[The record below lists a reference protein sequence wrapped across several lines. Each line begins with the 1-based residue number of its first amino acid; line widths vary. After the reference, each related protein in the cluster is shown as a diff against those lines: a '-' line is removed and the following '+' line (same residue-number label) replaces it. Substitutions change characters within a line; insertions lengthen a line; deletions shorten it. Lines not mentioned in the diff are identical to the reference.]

1 MTVLAR
7 NGGDAGALF
16 DLSGTVATNA
26 TWAEDVYFTEAGAPL
41 DISGLDWK
49 LTFRRSGETTSAD
62 ITLSTV
68 AGTLTVVA
76 DDNGHH
82 RILRIGVAAG
92 ALSAYEGDFIADLA
106 SKDGAGAVMLWA
118 HGTISFRPNPVTF

>member
-1 MTVLAR
+1 MTSLAR
-7 NGGDAGALF
+7 STGEAGALF

-26 TWAEDVYFTEAGAPL
+26 TWSEDIFFSEAGAPF

-49 LTFRRSGETTSAD
+49 LTFRRSGENTTAD
-62 ITLSTV
+62 ITLSTA

-76 DDNGHH
+76 DDNGHQ
-82 RILRIGVAAG
+82 RILRIGASAS
-92 ALSAYEGDFIADLA
+92 ALNAWEGDYIADLA

-118 HGTISFRPNPVTF
+118 HGTISFRTNPVTF